1 MGEIKSAWELAMEK
15 VDRLGKLSP
24 EELRRQKE
32 DRGRMIGEGLAE
44 KYLAGTPLR
53 DVKMDLDRNKGE
65 ERGLAESA
73 LASRLAGAIELGD
86 TERLS
91 KVLEGLSAIGLKG
104 GEGLPDIE
112 AEIEVLFAEYREA
125 DRKRRR
131 EVETA
136 AREALH
142 RLRISGSA
150 IGGVNPDVVPEWRSD
165 LDRIARPFRE
175 RLDGIK
181 ARLAGFPAGTISRD
195 S

>member
-32 DRGRMIGEGLAE
+32 DRSRTIGEGLAE
-44 KYLAGTPLR
+44 RYLAGTPLR
-53 DVKMDLDRNKGE
+53 DIKLDLDKSKGND
-65 ERGLAESA
+65 RGLVEAA
-73 LASRLAGAIELGD
+73 LASRLTGSIELGD

-91 KVLEGLSAIGLKG
+91 KVLEGLSAIGPAG
-104 GEGLPDIE
+104 REGLPE
-112 AEIEVLFAEYREA
+112 TRAEIEALFDEYREA
-125 DRKRRR
+125 DQKRRR

-136 AREALH
+136 AREVLH
-142 RLRISGSA
+142 QLRISGSA
-150 IGGVNPDVVPEWRSD
+150 IGSVNPDVVPEWQSE
-165 LDRIARPFRE
+165 LDRIARPYRE

-181 ARLAGFPAGTISRD
+181 ARLAGFPAETISRD